1 MQKNNNIAVKA
12 YEGGASGGRSG
23 DAAPASG
30 LRWRYLIMG
39 IVCMVMIANLQYG
52 WTLFVLP
59 LHNAHGWAIADIQ
72 VAFALFI
79 ALETWPTPLDGWIAD
94 TLGPDWGPRVVMGA
108 GGILVG
114 IGWILEAYAGS
125 LSALYLG
132 GALAGLGA
140 GAVYATAVGNAA
152 KWFRDRRGLAVGLT
166 AAGFGA
172 GTALTIIPIR
182 LVMASAGYASAFFWF
197 GLIQGGIVLIAAQ
210 FIRAPRPG
218 EAPVVA
224 QVKVKQSL
232 HSTTT
237 KDMLTKPVFWVLYLL
252 FLLMAAGG
260 LMAAANLAAIAK
272 AYNVANVAVIAG
284 ASALSVGLIFANVMN
299 GIARPFFGW
308 VSDQIG
314 HSRTMAIAFGLGACA
329 YFLMAEAGTSPWGF
343 IVLAGLIFLCW
354 GEIFSLFP
362 AMCTDLFGPK
372 YATTNLSCLY
382 TAKGAAGFLVPLASL
397 VVARTHNWS
406 SLLYLTTV
414 VNLIAVALVLLVLH
428 PAERRYHA
436 AEAAAAPKGQPAE

>member
-1 MQKNNNIAVKA
+1 
-12 YEGGASGGRSG
+12 
-23 DAAPASG
+23 
-30 LRWRYLIMG
+30 
-39 IVCMVMIANLQYG
+39 MVMIANLQYG

-59 LHNAHGWAIADIQ
+59 LHTAHGWAIADIQ
-72 VAFALFI
+72 VASALFI

-94 TLGPDWGPRVVMGA
+94 TLGPDWGPRVVMGGGGVLVAA
-108 GGILVG
+108 G
-114 IGWILEAYAGS
+114 WMLEAYASS
-125 LSALYLG
+125 LSMLYLG

-182 LVMASAGYASAFFWF
+182 LVMASSGYASAFFWF

-224 QVKVKQSL
+224 QIKVKQAL
-232 HSTTT
+232 RNHSTRE
-237 KDMLTKPVFWVLYLL
+237 MLTQPVFWVLYLL

-272 AYNVANVAVIAG
+272 AYNVANVVVIAG
-284 ASALSVGLIFANVMN
+284 ASTLSVALIFANVMN
-299 GIARPFFGW
+299 GAARPFFGW
-308 VSDQIG
+308 VSDHIG

-329 YFLMAEAGTSPWGF
+329 YLLMAQAGTNPWGF
-343 IVLAGLIFLCW
+343 VILSGLIFLCW

-362 AMCTDLFGPK
+362 AMCTDLFGAK

-397 VVARTHNWS
+397 VVARTHDWS

-436 AEAAAAPKGQPAE
+436 EEAAAVLKGHPAE

>member
-1 MQKNNNIAVKA
+1 MPNNDNNVAAKSSVA
-12 YEGGASGGRSG
+12 GAPEGV
-23 DAAPASG
+23 APASS

-59 LHNAHGWAIADIQ
+59 LHTAHGWAIADIQ

-94 TLGPDWGPRVVMGA
+94 TLGPDWGPRVVMGGGGVLVAA
-108 GGILVG
+108 G
-114 IGWILEAYAGS
+114 WMLEAYASS
-125 LSALYLG
+125 LSMLYLG

-182 LVMASAGYASAFFWF
+182 LVMASSGYASAFFWF

-224 QVKVKQSL
+224 QIKVKQAL
-232 HSTTT
+232 RNHSTRE
-237 KDMLTKPVFWVLYLL
+237 MLTQPVFWVLYLL

-272 AYNVANVAVIAG
+272 AYNVANVVVIAG
-284 ASALSVGLIFANVMN
+284 ASTLSVALIFANVMN
-299 GIARPFFGW
+299 GAARPFFGW
-308 VSDQIG
+308 VSDHIG

-329 YFLMAEAGTSPWGF
+329 YLLMAQAGTNPWGF
-343 IVLAGLIFLCW
+343 VILSGLIFLCW

-362 AMCTDLFGPK
+362 AMCTDLFGAK

-397 VVARTHNWS
+397 VVARTHDWS

-436 AEAAAAPKGQPAE
+436 EEAAAVLKGHPAE